1 MDLYKLQNKKLDSVK
16 SDQFKLVKKWKQ
28 AKQNIIDIFME
39 KDDLDKYFEDYDQ
52 NKKDKR

>member
-1 MDLYKLQNKKLDSVK
+1 MGKKNKDFQKLQKEWEK
-16 SDQFKLVKKWKQ
+16 

-39 KDDLDKYFEDYDQ
+39 KDELDKYFEDYDQ

>member
-1 MDLYKLQNKKLDSVK
+1 MGKKNIDFQKLQKEWGK
-16 SDQFKLVKKWKQ
+16 

-39 KDDLDKYFEDYDQ
+39 KDELDKYFEDYDQ

>member
-1 MDLYKLQNKKLDSVK
+1 MDLYKLKNKKLDSVK

>member
-1 MDLYKLQNKKLDSVK
+1 MIKKKKYLHKLE
-16 SDQFKLVKKWKQ
+16 KKWKQ

-39 KDDLDKYFEDYDQ
+39 KDELDKYFEDYDQ

>member
-1 MDLYKLQNKKLDSVK
+1 LK
-16 SDQFKLVKKWKQ
+16 KKWKQ

-52 NKKDKR
+52 SKKDKR